1 MTNLENAI
9 AELEEKQKKAG
20 LTTEEKATL
29 EKLQDQWIEVESSRF
44 GQCLSCFN

>member
-20 LTTEEKATL
+20 LTRGNPNIRTK
-29 EKLQDQWIEVESSRF
+29 KRN
-44 GQCLSCFN
+44 LSDYKSIN